1 MMMNMNQVEP
11 RTREERAALKDRER
25 IEQLRLRDRIG
36 SYHKYVDNALVN
48 NPDPTSSH
56 FLPDNDRFNK
66 DFASHDKM
74 IREQQHK
81 AKMEAIEQKRV
92 EKYERDLKRWEF
104 MDEENQR
111 QSQRIQAMND
121 KYLTGQRNKGGAA
134 YNILSLQYEQTD
146 EGQYLK
152 TRDDD
157 AKVRAMMRSKNI
169 DVRSNCGFN
178 PINGSNRMS
187 VDVPKHQIYNPS
199 ELQSVGASIMG
210 TGFAGRPV
218 RKELFEQPRSQT
230 QPAYRDPNNY
240 QYGGNPGFDYQNP
253 YQQQQQMPQQYQQP
267 SPYQQQ
273 QQQQYQQQQQQFAA
287 PSNLINQQMP
297 DQQQFGGFP
306 TQMSNQNMPIH
317 SSASPSSGDQ
327 QPQMQPQVQQMGGNN
342 NIASMLPMNQ
352 QQQSLY
358 GGQGHYLYNQPNIQ
372 RDQVVAPAYTQ
383 QVQANY
389 NNQFKAGGA
398 GTKFY

>member
-1 MMMNMNQVEP
+1 MMNMNQVEP

-25 IEQLRLRDRIG
+25 IEQLRLRERIG

-74 IREQQHK
+74 VREQQHK
-81 AKMEAIEQKRV
+81 QKMEVIEKKRV

-104 MDEENQR
+104 MDEESER
-111 QSQRIQAMND
+111 QSKRIEQMND

-134 YNILSLQYEQTD
+134 YNILNLQYEHTD
-146 EGQYLK
+146 EGQFLK
-152 TRDDD
+152 QRDDD
-157 AKVRAMMRSKNI
+157 AKVRAMMRSKNL

-178 PINGSNRMS
+178 PLNGSQRMS
-187 VDVPKHQIYNPS
+187 VNVPQHQLYNPN

-210 TGFAGRPV
+210 TGFAGKPL
-218 RKELFEQPRSQT
+218 RKEMFEPVRSQT
-230 QPAYRDPNNY
+230 QPAAMMRDPNY
-240 QYGGNPGFDYQNP
+240 YDAGAYGGQMQQQNQQYPPQGQYQQNQGMQQAP
-253 YQQQQQMPQQYQQP
+253 SQQQFQQYQPQQNYQQQQMPPSQYQPQQQV
-267 SPYQQQ
+267 QQQ
-273 QQQQYQQQQQQFAA
+273 Q
-287 PSNLINQQMP
+287 PP
-297 DQQQFGGFP
+297 QFGGFP
-306 TQMSNQNMPIH
+306 TSNPNNF
-317 SSASPSSGDQ
+317 SASPSSGQLGQ
-327 QPQMQPQVQQMGGNN
+327 QANQMNN
-342 NIASMLPMNQ
+342 AASLLPINQ

-372 RDQVVAPAYTQ
+372 RDSVIAPAYTQ
-383 QVQANY
+383 QQQANY
-389 NNQFKAGGA
+389 NQQFVAGGA